1 MPCTCNKVLPPT
13 SQHAQRD
20 AAQCTACCST
30 DPHHVLV
37 TAAARWSP
45 GVSCFRP
52 MFFHFSVCGM
62 DRWLAQVLVV
72 NDEEGDMSMAVVP
85 DEEDVAK

>member
-1 MPCTCNKVLPPT
+1 
-13 SQHAQRD
+13 
-20 AAQCTACCST
+20 
-30 DPHHVLV
+30 
-37 TAAARWSP
+37 
-45 GVSCFRP
+45 